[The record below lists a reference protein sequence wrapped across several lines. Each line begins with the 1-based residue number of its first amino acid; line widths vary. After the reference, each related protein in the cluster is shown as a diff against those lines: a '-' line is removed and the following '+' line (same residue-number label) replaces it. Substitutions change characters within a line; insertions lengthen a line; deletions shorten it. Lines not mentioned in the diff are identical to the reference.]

1 MTPSLIEIGLQVD
14 FVPRSPPPPQ
24 MEAFRGYH
32 LTCTVTDPVKFGVG
46 LFRLLRT
53 GLKRA

>member
-1 MTPSLIEIGLQVD
+1 MTPSLIEIGRQVD
-14 FVPRSPPPPQ
+14 FVPRSPPPQ
-24 MEAFRGYH
+24 MEAFRGHH
-32 LTCTVTDPVKFGVG
+32 LARTVTGPVKFGVG

>member
-1 MTPSLIEIGLQVD
+1 
-14 FVPRSPPPPQ
+14 

-32 LTCTVTDPVKFGVG
+32 LAYTVADPVKFGVG